1 MLIIGSTTL
10 AFFGCSQNE
19 EPSVEQPL
27 EEVPIPA
34 PPQGP
39 DLTDALSKRI
49 EGKPAEAIE
58 LLRGLNEQFPKS
70 SEVLVQLGRSL
81 IDAGEYALAAF
92 RFEQALSMGAPHDI
106 AKESAEAHAKSG
118 DIDSS
123 IEHYTVYFSKAVD
136 DPKATL
142 AFARLLAQK
151 GRNTD
156 AINTFS
162 QAPQHALAQDCL
174 LMGSLFTKKKLFPQA
189 KHWFREASR
198 RSTTQG
204 VEPAPLLGLLQ
215 VAFLEKNEAE
225 AETLIL
231 ALEKSNPGALENS
244 PYAQVAADLL
254 RKRRLADFIARRID
268 ARGKKVTELASALF
282 AGVVSTSSRASSVV
296 SSGPK
301 LPPDRP
307 SFDLIKEDEPDEPEQ
322 TLEEQKP
329 RGFSLAEAFAAPLE
343 NVATPQGATESKLDQ
358 GRNEF
363 LNGNHTSA
371 LLLARD
377 ILKED
382 STNAE
387 AWKLCSQAH
396 YQLGE
401 IDEAEMT
408 ILEAIRHQ
416 PVNFEIRMDY
426 LRIARETLPGKRYLI
441 ELEKV
446 RDIFPDSTEILW
458 ELARRYEIVEKMPVT
473 AAVLYRKIIELS
485 PPQSAIAQQAEM
497 ELSKF
502 ESP

>member
-1 MLIIGSTTL
+1 M
-10 AFFGCSQNE
+10 N
-19 EPSVEQPL
+19 
-27 EEVPIPA
+27 
-34 PPQGP
+34 
-39 DLTDALSKRI
+39 
-49 EGKPAEAIE
+49 
-58 LLRGLNEQFPKS
+58 
-70 SEVLVQLGRSL
+70 
-81 IDAGEYALAAF
+81 
-92 RFEQALSMGAPHDI
+92 
-106 AKESAEAHAKSG
+106 
-118 DIDSS
+118 
-123 IEHYTVYFSKAVD
+123 
-136 DPKATL
+136 DPEATL
-142 AFARLLAQK
+142 SFARLLAQK
-151 GRNTD
+151 GRKTD

-162 QAPQHALAQDCL
+162 QIPQHALADDCL
-174 LMGSLFTKKKLFPQA
+174 LLGSLFTEKKLFPQA

-204 VEPAPLLGLLQ
+204 VEPAPLLGLLN
-215 VAFLEKNEAE
+215 VAFIEKNEAE

-231 ALEKSNPGALENS
+231 ALEKSNRGALENS
-244 PYAQVAADLL
+244 PHAQAAADLL
-254 RKRRLADFIARRID
+254 RKRRLADFIARGID

-282 AGVVSTSSRASSVV
+282 AGVVSTSNYESNVV

-301 LPPDRP
+301 LPADRP
-307 SFDLIKEDEPDEPEQ
+307 RFDLLDKEETDEYEQ
-322 TLEEQKP
+322 TVEEPKP
-329 RGFSLAEAFAAPLE
+329 SGFSLAEAFAAPLE
-343 NVATPQGATESKLDQ
+343 DITTSEGATESKLEQ

-377 ILKED
+377 VLKEN
-382 STNAE
+382 SSNAE

-416 PVNFEIRMDY
+416 PVNFEVRMDY
-426 LRIARETLPGKRYLI
+426 LRIARETLPGNRYLA

-446 RDIFPDSTEILW
+446 RDIFPESTEILW

-485 PPQSAIAQQAEM
+485 PPQSAIAQQAAM

-502 ESP
+502 QSP

>member
-1 MLIIGSTTL
+1 M
-10 AFFGCSQNE
+10 
-19 EPSVEQPL
+19 
-27 EEVPIPA
+27 
-34 PPQGP
+34 
-39 DLTDALSKRI
+39 
-49 EGKPAEAIE
+49 
-58 LLRGLNEQFPKS
+58 
-70 SEVLVQLGRSL
+70 
-81 IDAGEYALAAF
+81 
-92 RFEQALSMGAPHDI
+92 
-106 AKESAEAHAKSG
+106 
-118 DIDSS
+118 
-123 IEHYTVYFSKAVD
+123 
-136 DPKATL
+136 
-142 AFARLLAQK
+142 
-151 GRNTD
+151 
-156 AINTFS
+156 
-162 QAPQHALAQDCL
+162 
-174 LMGSLFTKKKLFPQA
+174 
-189 KHWFREASR
+189 WF
-198 RSTTQG
+198 
-204 VEPAPLLGLLQ
+204 
-215 VAFLEKNEAE
+215 
-225 AETLIL
+225 
-231 ALEKSNPGALENS
+231 
-244 PYAQVAADLL
+244 
-254 RKRRLADFIARRID
+254 
-268 ARGKKVTELASALF
+268 
-282 AGVVSTSSRASSVV
+282 
-296 SSGPK
+296 SGPK

-322 TLEEQKP
+322 TIEELKTS
-329 RGFSLAEAFAAPLE
+329 GFSLAEAFAAPLE
-343 NVATPQGATESKLDQ
+343 NIATPQGATESKLDQ

-377 ILKED
+377 VLKEN